1 MNEPNPKRPK
11 TTSQSSLSSFFTIK
25 TTVQKETQTKDKD
38 VSSSQKIDTSSNEP
52 IIPRS
57 VPASLKATWN
67 VYQNACIYRKVRG
80 EVNER
85 TKLAAFDLD
94 GTLLTWRIDGWP
106 SKFEH
111 YELWNATVIDRLRR
125 LYDEEDYRLVVF
137 SNQGLIRQA
146 FTGVKATFVKS
157 LLEWFANL
165 LDRPLSVVLSTS
177 KKNGF
182 HKPSHKMWNVAE
194 ECCFGGRTMD
204 VSSSFFVG
212 DSIGG
217 DDDPQG
223 GVDVG
228 FARAVGEHRNANL
241 RFYSPTE
248 FFGPSSKQK
257 RDKGKVAVTY
267 EKPPAAVLQTRAAL
281 VSGYLEGPIM
291 LILCG
296 AQGSGKSTFC
306 DKLLEK
312 NDAWVHLSQD
322 TINNGKPGKRE
333 MVEMAAEKALREGRC
348 VVVDRMHLD
357 EAQRSVFVDLAKQV
371 DVPVHALVLS
381 TSTSIL
387 ASRVKLR
394 SNHPAGVEGEKGVK
408 VAIISAS
415 KMVLPTYAEGFAL
428 ISVTATEQGVA
439 RFVDQYSKILSAEPN
454 TTSILKQFDL
464 PQISIPSVI
473 LGTMK
478 MGKKSAA
485 DIVSKARS
493 LGFAGVDTAPTYNN
507 EIEVGQGMDNG
518 MFCVVKVPKRA
529 STAEDV
535 QKELCTSLSSLGRKQ
550 ADLLLLHWPSD
561 SDTLKSVWQ
570 GMETCVQ
577 EGLVKALGVCNF
589 SAKALAGLIPMCS
602 ITPCINQVERHPFLP
617 QWDLVDFCAQN
628 DILLQA
634 HTPLG
639 QGNSDLWEEPSVQQV
654 VASTGLSPAKVLLL
668 WNLQQGVAVVPRCSS
683 EEHSADVM
691 ELFTTAA
698 SSEALLVADDLMGL
712 NGISRTCRFVAPPFM
727 FGSASYC
734 WATKAN
740 K

>member
-1 MNEPNPKRPK
+1 MTEPNPKRPK

-25 TTVQKETQTKDKD
+25 STVQKETQADDND
-38 VSSSQKIDTSSNEP
+38 VSSFQKIDTSSNEP
-52 IIPRS
+52 IIPRT

-67 VYQNACIYRKVRG
+67 VYQNSCIYRKVRG
-80 EVNER
+80 EVTER
-85 TKLAAFDLD
+85 TKVAAFDLD
-94 GTLLTWRIDGWP
+94 GTLLTWRIEGWP

-111 YELWNATVIDRLRR
+111 YELWNANVIDKLRR

-194 ECCFGGRTMD
+194 QCCFGGRTMD

-223 GVDVG
+223 GVDIG
-228 FARAVGEHRNANL
+228 FARAVGEHRNASL

-248 FFGPSSKQK
+248 FFGPSSKHI
-257 RDKGKVAVTY
+257 RDKGKVALTY
-267 EKPPAAVLQTRAAL
+267 EMPPDAVLKARAAL

-306 DKLLEK
+306 DKLLGK

-333 MVEMAAEKALREGRC
+333 MVEEEAEKGLREGRC

-357 EAQRSVFVDLAKQV
+357 EAQRSVFVNIAKQV

-381 TSTSIL
+381 TSTRIL
-387 ASRVKLR
+387 ASRIKLR

-408 VAIISAS
+408 VAMISAS

-428 ISVTATEQGVA
+428 ISITATEQGVD
-439 RFVDQYSKILSAEPN
+439 RFVDQYSKLSSAKPN
-454 TTSILKQFDL
+454 TTTILKQIDL
-464 PQISIPSVI
+464 QQMNIPSVI

-478 MGKKSAA
+478 LGKKTAA
-485 DIVSKARS
+485 DIVSKA
-493 LGFAGVDTAPTYNN
+493 
-507 EIEVGQGMDNG
+507 
-518 MFCVVKVPKRA
+518 K
-529 STAEDV
+529 
-535 QKELCTSLSSLGRKQ
+535 
-550 ADLLLLHWPSD
+550 
-561 SDTLKSVWQ
+561 
-570 GMETCVQ
+570 
-577 EGLVKALGVCNF
+577 
-589 SAKALAGLIPMCS
+589 
-602 ITPCINQVERHPFLP
+602 
-617 QWDLVDFCAQN
+617 
-628 DILLQA
+628 
-634 HTPLG
+634 
-639 QGNSDLWEEPSVQQV
+639 
-654 VASTGLSPAKVLLL
+654 
-668 WNLQQGVAVVPRCSS
+668 
-683 EEHSADVM
+683 
-691 ELFTTAA
+691 
-698 SSEALLVADDLMGL
+698 
-712 NGISRTCRFVAPPFM
+712 
-727 FGSASYC
+727 
-734 WATKAN
+734 
-740 K
+740 